1 MASNF
6 REYDLSGE
14 GDQSLEASSDGNE
27 STEENDTLA
36 IPERDTSIDF
46 SQYYLS
52 KELDDEDHFE
62 GLVPILSRLK
72 KKEVWFII
80 GGKPIRFGMKEF
92 AVIIGL
98 NCRKYATDKALYEE
112 KKAKDFLDVVMNK
125 YSNLIG
131 NDLKKKLESNRLDAQ
146 TKLKIAM
153 VWFVHSFLCV
163 GDPKRIVDIETM
175 QMVTNWD
182 CFNAYPWG
190 RRSFEMTIE
199 SFLDVNLKKK
209 SAQWKENKSK
219 SKGYGLQGFP
229 WAFMVWAFEA
239 IPILGEA
246 FGQPLTKSPYSLFPR
261 LIRWYGKKKTPPD
274 YQTFLSLLSQK
285 KYLVN
290 WENLEDEV
298 DENIDR
304 LTKAVDGVTQLIKCS
319 LERPEFSVA
328 VDHGRHETGFRRQP
342 SMGVTEDTNVLNK
355 LSQLVKFCKEM
366 LDEMKVQNKKLHDKM
381 DGLDVKFDNLTGIV
395 DELRVQV
402 ENLSKNKSNLT
413 VDDEQT
419 SPLEKAVTVE
429 DEKKENN
436 VVEKDAAIKFP
447 KEGTTKA
454 KRARKTNPK
463 YNFLMKWRLEK
474 RK

>member
-1 MASNF
+1 MIFFLIRHPAF
-6 REYDLSGE
+6 QEYDLSGE
-14 GDQSLEASSDGNE
+14 GDQSLEASSDENE

-36 IPERDTSIDF
+36 IPERETSIDF

-62 GLVPILSRLK
+62 GLVSILSRLK

-92 AVIIGL
+92 SVIIGL
-98 NCRKYATDKALYEE
+98 NCGKYATDKALYEE
-112 KKAKDFLDVVMNK
+112 KKAKDFLGVVMNK

-199 SFLDVNLKKK
+199 SLLDVNLKKK

-229 WAFMVWAFEA
+229 
-239 IPILGEA
+239 
-246 FGQPLTKSPYSLFPR
+246 
-261 LIRWYGKKKTPPD
+261 
-274 YQTFLSLLSQK
+274 
-285 KYLVN
+285 
-290 WENLEDEV
+290 
-298 DENIDR
+298 
-304 LTKAVDGVTQLIKCS
+304 
-319 LERPEFSVA
+319 
-328 VDHGRHETGFRRQP
+328 
-342 SMGVTEDTNVLNK
+342 
-355 LSQLVKFCKEM
+355 
-366 LDEMKVQNKKLHDKM
+366 
-381 DGLDVKFDNLTGIV
+381 
-395 DELRVQV
+395 
-402 ENLSKNKSNLT
+402 
-413 VDDEQT
+413 
-419 SPLEKAVTVE
+419 
-429 DEKKENN
+429 
-436 VVEKDAAIKFP
+436 
-447 KEGTTKA
+447 
-454 KRARKTNPK
+454 
-463 YNFLMKWRLEK
+463 
-474 RK
+474 